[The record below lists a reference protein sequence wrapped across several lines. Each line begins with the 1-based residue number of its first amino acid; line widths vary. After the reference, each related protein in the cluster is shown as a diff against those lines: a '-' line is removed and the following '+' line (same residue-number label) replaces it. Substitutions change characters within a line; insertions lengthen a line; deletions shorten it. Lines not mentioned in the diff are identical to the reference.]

1 MRLGASTSQLLIVD
15 AQERLSPA
23 VLEPALMLSRIGLV
37 LDAAVRLGV
46 PVTVS
51 EQYVKGLGPT
61 VEPLRKALGP
71 YAVTLEKLSFSCLG
85 DEALARRL
93 TTVRLGGRGTLVVCG
108 AEAHVCVLQTVLD
121 AVAQGYRV
129 AVVVDATSSRSD
141 VSKSTALAR
150 AAQAG
155 AELVTSEMVVFEW
168 LERAGTADFKALIG
182 LIK

>member
-1 MRLGASTSQLLIVD
+1 MRLVAGTSQLLIVD

-37 LDAAVRLGV
+37 LAAAVRLGV

-61 VEPLRKALGP
+61 VATLRNALGP
-71 YAVTLEKLSFSCLG
+71 DAVTLEKLSFSCLG

-93 TTVRLGGRGTLVVCG
+93 STIRLGGRDTLVVCG

-121 AVAQGYRV
+121 GVAQGYRV
-129 AVVVDATSSRSD
+129 ALVVDGTSSRTEI
-141 VSKSTALAR
+141 SKATALAR
-150 AAQAG
+150 ASQAG

-168 LERAGTADFKALIG
+168 LERAGAADFKALIG